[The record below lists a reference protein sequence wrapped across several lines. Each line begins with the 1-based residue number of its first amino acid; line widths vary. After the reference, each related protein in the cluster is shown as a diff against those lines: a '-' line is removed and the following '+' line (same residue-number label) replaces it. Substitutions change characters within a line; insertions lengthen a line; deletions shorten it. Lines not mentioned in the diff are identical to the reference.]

1 MSSETL
7 VQVTNRRADVPMDL
21 ADGHGGLVHIM
32 PNETKVVR
40 GDLQYF
46 RRAAKDIGGLVVKPA
61 PSSVKRADHDRSPGI
76 MMNDVHK
83 VRISNYRDI
92 PMRLAT
98 GVDRQY
104 VELPRSKVVDDANGK
119 KVKVPGT
126 AICTARVSLIKQMT
140 SIKVEVLDAEEST
153 PTNAQLDAAARVE
166 DRVEKAEAVRET
178 LPKHVSESDPD
189 VPKTS
194 EPPVADLES
203 LRVKFQCPNTKEA
216 FFERA
221 KQITWHD
228 LRGMC
233 GELGFSRPQ
242 SRDHA
247 VELIVSKL
255 YPEAPADDDSNDSD
269 DSEEKTTKKASRKG
283 SKKK

>member
-1 MSSETL
+1 
-7 VQVTNRRADVPMDL
+7 MDL

-40 GDLQYF
+40 GDLSYF

-61 PSSVKRADHDRSPGI
+61 PSSVKRADHDRSPGV

-104 VELPRSKVVDDANGK
+104 VELPRSKVVEDKKGK
-119 KVKVPGT
+119 KIKVPGT
-126 AICTARVSLIKQMT
+126 ATCTARVSLIKQMT
-140 SIKVEVLDAEEST
+140 SIKVEILDEDESK
-153 PTNAQLDAAARVE
+153 PTNAQLDAQARAE
-166 DRVEKAEAVRET
+166 DRKERAEAARET
-178 LPKHVSESDPD
+178 LPKHRSESDLN

-194 EPPVADLES
+194 EPPAADLES
-203 LRVKFQCPNTKEA
+203 LRQKFECPSTREA
-216 FFERA
+216 FLERA

-247 VELIVSKL
+247 VELIASNL
-255 YPEAPADDDSNDSD
+255 YPEPVEDEDGDDDSD
-269 DSEEKTTKKASRKG
+269 EKASKKTSRKG